1 MVDPEVGLV
10 SGGDMDPSSLQ
21 SGGGEDLEA
30 GLEVGG
36 GEDPEA
42 GLEVGGD
49 EDHSSL
55 QGPQESPALVETLNQ
70 GPNFDV
76 DAAVASD
83 DLDGTIE
90 NGGGVSFWPDLVARN
105 KLKA

>member
-21 SGGGEDLEA
+21 SGGGED
-30 GLEVGG
+30 
-36 GEDPEA
+36 PEA
-42 GLEVGGD
+42 GLEVGGE